1 MLPAHNQHQN
11 KFNTISNIHKR
22 SGGAGHLG
30 RSLLPEDSSSP
41 GIEPNN
47 HFDKNSI
54 LLSRRAMPGLE
65 LGGANTVY
73 HMGTMSRA
81 SISKQS
87 QREREREEKNQQV
100 VDSAY
105 GTTRSVKKVYL

>member
-1 MLPAHNQHQN
+1 
-11 KFNTISNIHKR
+11 
-22 SGGAGHLG
+22 
-30 RSLLPEDSSSP
+30 
-41 GIEPNN
+41 
-47 HFDKNSI
+47 
-54 LLSRRAMPGLE
+54 MPGLE

-100 VDSAY
+100 I
-105 GTTRSVKKVYL
+105 

>member
-1 MLPAHNQHQN
+1 M
-11 KFNTISNIHKR
+11 
-22 SGGAGHLG
+22 G

-100 VDSAY
+100 I
-105 GTTRSVKKVYL
+105 